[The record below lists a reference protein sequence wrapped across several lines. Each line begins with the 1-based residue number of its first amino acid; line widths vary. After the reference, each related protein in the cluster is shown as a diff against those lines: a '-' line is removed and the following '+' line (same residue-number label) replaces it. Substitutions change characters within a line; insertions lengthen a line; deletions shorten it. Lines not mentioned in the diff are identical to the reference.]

1 MSISEVAT
9 LGQQALLVALLV
21 SLPVLLAALI
31 VGVLIS
37 LLQAVTQIQEMT
49 LTFVPK
55 IVATMIALVVFGPWM
70 MQVLMTFTI
79 HLFQQA
85 SRLAR

>member
-21 SLPVLLAALI
+21 SLPVLMAALL
-31 VGVLIS
+31 VGVGIS

-55 IVATMIALVVFGPWM
+55 ILATMVALVVFGPWM
-70 MQVLMTFTI
+70 MQVLVTFTT
-79 HLFQQA
+79 HLFQEA
-85 SRLAR
+85 ARLTH

>member
-1 MSISEVAT
+1 LSVSEVAT

-21 SLPVLLAALI
+21 SLPVLLSALI

-37 LLQAVTQIQEMT
+37 LVQAVTQIQEMT

-55 IVATMIALVVFGPWM
+55 IIATMVALVVFGPWM
-70 MQVLMTFTI
+70 MQVLMSFTTN
-79 HLFQQA
+79 LFQQA
-85 SRLAR
+85 ARLAR